1 MIISPCSQ
9 QGAGRGS
16 NFYCGMPHA
25 CCAVDWLTDWLTSS
39 APAPSPALSTLFLWL
54 FVVVYVA
61 SMLIS
66 GVLFYGKL
74 IKIARPPQQQQRQ
87 QSNIFIYLFSFSLFS
102 NSFCFSFSLCCLMA
116 NLATWPACGATSASQ
131 QNNKR
136 NSKTIGA
143 TRSYLNIF
151 NNF

>member
-9 QGAGRGS
+9 QGAGSGS

-25 CCAVDWLTDWLTSS
+25 CCAADWLTDLRLL
-39 APAPSPALSTLFLWL
+39 PLHPPLPLLHFFLWL

-66 GVLFYGKL
+66 GILFYGKL
-74 IKIARPPQQQQRQ
+74 IKIARPPQQQ
-87 QSNIFIYLFSFSLFS
+87 SNIFIYLFSSSCFFS
-102 NSFCFSFSLCCLMA
+102 NAFSFCFSFSLCCLMA
-116 NLATWPACGATSASQ
+116 NLATWPACGATSAGQ